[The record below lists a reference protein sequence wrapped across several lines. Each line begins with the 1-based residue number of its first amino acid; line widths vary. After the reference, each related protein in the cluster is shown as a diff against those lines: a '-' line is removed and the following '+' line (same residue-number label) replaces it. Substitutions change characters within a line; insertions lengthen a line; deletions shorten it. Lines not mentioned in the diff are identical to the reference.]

1 MILAPFAFAR
11 RPMLQRVEGLDP
23 QLPVTIIYGSKSWI
37 DSATGGRV
45 AAARGKDAP
54 TYVEARTPPRPPA
67 PPTTPVPFHSCF
79 PHRLSRTFF
88 AELARSGLR
97 MGCPTGS

>member
-1 MILAPFAFAR
+1 MQSTGDKGFSMILAPFAFAR

-54 TYVEARTPPRPPA
+54 TYVEARTPPRPPR
-67 PPTTPVPFHSCF
+67 PPHHPCSVPLLFSPSIEPNLFC
-79 PHRLSRTFF
+79 
-88 AELARSGLR
+88 
-97 MGCPTGS
+97 